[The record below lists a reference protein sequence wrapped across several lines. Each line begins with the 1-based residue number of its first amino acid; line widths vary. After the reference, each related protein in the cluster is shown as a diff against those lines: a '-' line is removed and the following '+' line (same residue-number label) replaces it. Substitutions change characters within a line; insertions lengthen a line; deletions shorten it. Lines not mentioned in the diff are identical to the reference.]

1 MFICEG
7 QGGLGDADWAK
18 AGIATSDNA
27 APSNRVAYF
36 KVHPRFLKWR
46 AGPIPAHATGHRVG
60 GSAKPVDSAVG
71 TLVAG
76 SQSAFDAGHGNHGLN
91 GWRHGLD
98 GLRCRPH
105 GVLVVVLGLLGGVQP
120 KPAGDLMVALRVLG
134 GWWLPAMTN
143 NMKPKK
149 MKASVTQYRR
159 LRTSLDISVDAS
171 AFWRAA
177 KAR

>member
-1 MFICEG
+1 MEARIGWIEVPT
-7 QGGLGDADWAK
+7 A
-18 AGIATSDNA
+18 
-27 APSNRVAYF
+27 R
-36 KVHPRFLKWR
+36 
-46 AGPIPAHATGHRVG
+46 RVG
-60 GSAKPVDSAVG
+60 GRAGLAWRCPAK
-71 TLVAG
+71 T
-76 SQSAFDAGHGNHGLN
+76 
-91 GWRHGLD
+91 
-98 GLRCRPH
+98 
-105 GVLVVVLGLLGGVQP
+105 
-120 KPAGDLMVALRVLG
+120 AGDLMVALRVLG